1 MDTHFEMLRDQ
12 LTGICGLQGQERECR
27 KIGMDW
33 PADAETMI
41 GHMRLE
47 NLYAC
52 LKDAIDHNVDGH
64 FIETGVWRG
73 GACIFA
79 KAICDVY
86 APHKKVF
93 VADSFCGLPQPD
105 QSLPGHGECDFWN
118 DAYLKVSR
126 KEVEENFK
134 KYGRLDERVVFVE
147 GWFNETLHLLDEK
160 FCVIRLDGDL
170 YESTMAALNALY
182 PKLQV
187 GGYVILDEYMKLEG
201 CRAATE
207 VFRWKNN
214 ITEGIHVIDHS
225 GAYWK
230 KER

>member
-1 MDTHFEMLRDQ
+1 MDKLEVLKQR
-12 LTGICGLQGQERECR
+12 LTGSLLLDGDAKNNRVIGL
-27 KIGMDW
+27 DW
-33 PADAETMI
+33 PQDAMTMI
-41 GHMRLE
+41 GDVRMENIRYCLE
-47 NLYAC
+47 QSM
-52 LKDAIDHNVDGH
+52 HVDGH

-79 KAICDVY
+79 KAIIN
-86 APHKKVF
+86 ALGSKKKVF
-93 VADSFCGLPQPD
+93 VADSFCGLPKPNENF
-105 QSLPGHGECDFWN
+105 PGHTQCNFWN

-126 KEVEENFK
+126 KEVEDNFK
-134 KYGRLDERVVFVE
+134 RYECLDDDVVFVE
-147 GWFNETLHLLDEK
+147 GWFNETLKKLDEK

-170 YESTMAALNALY
+170 YESTMDALEALY

-207 VFRWKNN
+207 VFRWKNK
-214 ITEGIHVIDHS
+214 ISEKICVIDHS

-230 KER
+230 KEK